1 MPPDDCVCGF
11 RSYAIVPAQ
20 RGAMVMQ
27 QDADLAAGLS
37 QPPPA
42 TQTSRTNRNLW
53 MAFVEEA
60 KANRVYIAY
69 AIKAI
74 EEGHP
79 EVAEV
84 FFEVSGAETAHA
96 LGQLRVLGEVGTT
109 YENLKRVIEEEMR
122 EASVMYPRMIRQAE
136 AENRTDAADA
146 FRLAFEGE
154 TRHTKLFEQA
164 FERLRS
170 KQQIF
175 VPSVVTQP
183 NTATVSQP
191 AELAAPFPYDEVE
204 RERER
209 VSGLRRIRE
218 LVFGAQDGLISTVA
232 IAATMMA
239 ATHENSVAVVAGVA
253 SVMAGT
259 ISMAAGAYLGSHAA
273 SEMEAAEI
281 DLERREIAAHPDEE
295 RAELVATYRHDGY
308 AMEEAEALADRIM
321 QDRDLALK
329 VMTERELGIS
339 PEVASDPRKDAAV
352 MGASYVVGGLVP
364 LPAYLFIND
373 VTAIPVSIGLTLL
386 ALAGVGIGKARAAHR
401 RVLPSVLEVT
411 GIGAASGGLGY
422 LLGDLLPRLLGA
434 S

>member
-1 MPPDDCVCGF
+1 
-11 RSYAIVPAQ
+11 
-20 RGAMVMQ
+20 MQ
-27 QDADLAAGLS
+27 QDSDLTAGLP
-37 QPPPA
+37 QPPA
-42 TQTSRTNRNLW
+42 TAQTSRTNRNLW

-69 AIKAI
+69 AMKAI

-84 FFEVSGAETAHA
+84 FFEVGGAETAHA

-122 EASVMYPRMIRQAE
+122 EASIMYPRMIRQAE
-136 AENRTDAADA
+136 AENRADAADA

-154 TRHTKLFEQA
+154 TRHARLFQQA

-170 KQQIF
+170 KQQIV
-175 VPSVVTQP
+175 VPSLVTEP
-183 NTATVSQP
+183 AATH
-191 AELAAPFPYDEVE
+191 AAPPAAPPEPAPYDEVQ

-209 VSGLRRIRE
+209 VSGQRRIRE

-232 IAATMMA
+232 IAATIMA
-239 ATHENSVAVVAGVA
+239 ATEKSSFAIVAGLA
-253 SVMAGT
+253 SAMAGT
-259 ISMAAGAYLGSHAA
+259 ISMAAGTYLGSRAA
-273 SEMEAAEI
+273 SQMEEAEL
-281 DLERREIAAHPDEE
+281 DLERREIAMHPDEE

-308 AMEEAEALADRIM
+308 SIEEAEALADRIM
-321 QDRDLALK
+321 QDRELALK
-329 VMTERELGIS
+329 VMAERELGIS
-339 PEVASDPRKDAAV
+339 PEVSPDPRKDALV
-352 MGASYVVGGLVP
+352 MAGSYVVGGLVP
-364 LPAYLFIND
+364 LSAYVFLND
-373 VTAIPVSIGLTLL
+373 LVAIPVSVAFTLL
-386 ALAGVGIGKARAAHR
+386 ALGVVGVSKARTAHR

-434 S
+434 G